1 VGPGLLRLSG
11 WDCQE
16 CCAMVRSGAHRMTR
30 PTSYAPIVLA
40 AGAMLTLWGATS
52 TWLVS
57 VAGLLVIGIGTAR
70 WIKDL
75 RNEH

>member
-1 VGPGLLRLSG
+1 
-11 WDCQE
+11 
-16 CCAMVRSGAHRMTR
+16 MTR

-40 AGAMLTLWGATS
+40 AGAMLTLWGAVS
-52 TWLVS
+52 TWIVS
-57 VAGLLVIGIGTAR
+57 AAGLIVIGIGAAR

>member
-1 VGPGLLRLSG
+1 
-11 WDCQE
+11 
-16 CCAMVRSGAHRMTR
+16 MTR

-40 AGAMLTLWGATS
+40 AGAMLALWGATS
-52 TWLVS
+52 TWIVS
-57 VAGLLVIGIGTAR
+57 VAGLIVIGIGTAR